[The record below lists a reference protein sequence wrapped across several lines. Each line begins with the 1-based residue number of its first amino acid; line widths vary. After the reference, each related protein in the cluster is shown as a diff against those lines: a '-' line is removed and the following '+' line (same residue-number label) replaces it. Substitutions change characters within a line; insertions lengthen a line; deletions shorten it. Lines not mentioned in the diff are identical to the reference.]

1 MVESSTS
8 KQIEKANML
17 LLSKEMNDKD
27 RSMKTQLLIKSGDSD
42 EKLSGEKVWKENGY
56 FNDIRPELN
65 LVKVNMPENTLFYV
79 NQGFIW
85 TVKNGDLAMY
95 IQNFILGQLIVA
107 ANQPDNID
115 EYHCAENEVK
125 LLSCVYDLESGDF
138 KGVRLM
144 LAYIILR
151 RDDEEVFFS
160 YGYDK
165 SKSKVLYSYS
175 KEQIPNAFIST
186 SFKRHFNEIVN
197 EKKDEV
203 SSNLFYYLPSI
214 SDREESINQWK
225 NNPSLSPVDF
235 TLDFI
240 ESFSL
245 QQNEKFQPHLLDS
258 TDQKIRKPQTQ
269 ILYGLFKH
277 MAKHSNQNLERNIT
291 YLNLERKSN
300 EMEWSTSRFNSAKFK
315 LTY

>member
-1 MVESSTS
+1 
-8 KQIEKANML
+8 ML

-27 RSMKTQLLIKSGDSD
+27 RSMKTQSLIRSDDSD

-56 FNDIRPELN
+56 FKDIRPDMN
-65 LVKVNMPENTLFYV
+65 LVKANMPESTLFYV
-79 NQGFIW
+79 NQGFIS
-85 TVKNGDLAMY
+85 TVKNGELAMY
-95 IQNFILGQLIVA
+95 IQNFIIGQLIVA
-107 ANQPDNID
+107 ANQPDNIN

-151 RDDEEVFFS
+151 GDEDEIFFS

-165 SKSKVLYSYS
+165 SESKVLYSYS
-175 KEQIPNAFIST
+175 KQQIPDAFIST

-203 SSNLFYYLPSI
+203 SSDLFYYLPSI
-214 SDREESINQWK
+214 SDRKESINQWK
-225 NNPSLSPVDF
+225 DNPSLSPIDF
-235 TLDFI
+235 ALDFI
-240 ESFSL
+240 ESFSE

-258 TDQKIRKPQTQ
+258 TDPKIREPQKQ

-277 MAKHSNQNLERNIT
+277 MAEHSNQNLERNIRH
-291 YLNLERKSN
+291 LNLERNSN
-300 EMEWSTSRFNSAKFK
+300 EMEWSTARFDSSKFK